1 MRKTSFEEVCNVV
14 LERMSTPG
22 SEPFYKSL
30 RDYKFKEYTAEESG
44 NFHVEYASYHFFE
57 NLSKTY
63 SIFVD
68 IERLS
73 NETRV
78 YVGSTTCGEVACVVV
93 HNDRDFDKTETEII
107 SYSCEDIL
115 KERVLFAMYLFA
127 KDIENHI

>member
-1 MRKTSFEEVCNVV
+1 MRKTSFEDVCQVV
-14 LERMSTPG
+14 LERLSTPG
-22 SEPFYKSL
+22 SEPFYQSL
-30 RDYKFKEYTAEESG
+30 GNYKIKEYTSEDG
-44 NFHVEYASYHFFE
+44 NFHVVYAAYHSFD

-78 YVGSTTCGEVACVVV
+78 YVSSTTCGDVACVVV
-93 HNDRDFDKTETEII
+93 HNDRECYKTETDIM

>member
-1 MRKTSFEEVCNVV
+1 MRKTSFDDVCKVV
-14 LERMSTPG
+14 LERVSTPE

-30 RDYKFKEYTAEESG
+30 GDYKIKEYTDKESG
-44 NFHVEYASYHFFE
+44 NFHVVYAAYHFFE

-78 YVGSTTCGEVACVVV
+78 HVSNTTCGEVAYVIV
-93 HNDRDFDKTETEII
+93 HNDRECNKTETETI